1 MTDPQES
8 SSQGKKSWWRDKA
21 IVVGIIGVIATI
33 VVGAVTYWL
42 TAGTVSREYDE
53 RVKAARNEILAA
65 VGRSIGEGVVPNK
78 EKIQAVISSVD
89 RQYRV
94 KEQDSEK
101 AEAIIDDIV
110 ERVLANEFLDA
121 KRREELSTKLLA
133 VKDEKTSSPAEIQS
147 KQASEPQNPAPLELA
162 LLFAT
167 VTALATAIV
176 GGRLV
181 VRHREYPFLM
191 LRALTPLLALLLLAL
206 LASVL
211 LSASP
216 IGKQILKWLQPR

>member
-1 MTDPQES
+1 MSDPEES
-8 SSQGKKSWWRDKA
+8 PSQGQKRWWRDKA
-21 IVVGIIGVIATI
+21 IVVGIIGVIATV
-33 VVGAVTYWL
+33 VVGVVTYWL

-53 RVKAARNEILAA
+53 RVRAARNEILGA

-89 RQYRV
+89 RQYGV
-94 KEQDSEK
+94 KEQDTEK

-121 KRREELSTKLLA
+121 KRREELSTKLLT
-133 VKDEKTSSPAEIQS
+133 VKDEKTSLPSETQS
-147 KQASEPQNPAPLELA
+147 KQVPEPQNPAPLELA

-167 VTALATAIV
+167 FTALAAAFLGT
-176 GGRLV
+176 RLV
-181 VRHREYPFLM
+181 VRHREYPDLL
-191 LRALTPLLALLLLAL
+191 LRAMIPLFGLLLLVIV
-206 LASVL
+206 ASVF

-216 IGKQILKWLQPR
+216 TGKQVLKWLQAH